1 MKIIIPDISNP
12 ETVAMLQALYSRS
25 DTSVEE
31 HLKDLHSDD
40 TAINEKEQK
49 LQKKMQKFYIGYGHD
64 SIGDCGSTTVFIE
77 GVSIIAAKAIQ
88 DTPLY
93 SGQESSTRYLDF
105 SNQSEKVKDNL
116 KENYPQFYEI
126 DPEKIDAMVDEYFVL
141 YKEITHTMQH
151 HKAAILGMNLNA
163 VDPVVRRSINA
174 WAFDVA
180 RGFLP
185 AGTITQLSFHG
196 SLRELRRHFM
206 ELKNHA
212 VDEVSHIAINVLKKL
227 HEKYP
232 SSFKDTDYLLG
243 YLQTNSM
250 EESYPAEIISME
262 ESYHALLGYPLMQ
275 NHSPVIW
282 SACSTTAAVFDGSE
296 KRRSTIKDGVIG
308 IHSTPLL
315 TLDYG
320 SWRDLQRHRNGIC
333 EATIPQLLTIYNSE
347 RRTDNPLMIHD
358 WYLKNTNTYPNLQ
371 IAINEFHSKLYSWF
385 GRLLSMCEESEE
397 QDRIHSFISYLLPL
411 GCLVPVSVF
420 YSLEQWDYVF
430 DLRLRDTVHPTLVEF
445 LSKVVY
451 EIGKKV
457 PYFISKYEE
466 RIMLLERNQEEL
478 SKQRGKQTIILEDG
492 TATSD

>member
-31 HLKDLHSDD
+31 HLKDLHFDD

-105 SNQSEKVKDNL
+105 SNQSEKVRDNL
-116 KENYPQFYEI
+116 KKHYPDIYYST
-126 DPEKIDAMVDEYFVL
+126 DPEKIDTILDEYFLL
-141 YKEITHTMQH
+141 YKKITHIMQQ
-151 HKAAILGMNLNA
+151 HKANILDMDLNA

-206 ELKNHA
+206 ELKSHA
-212 VDEVSHIAINVLKKL
+212 LDEVSYIAIIVLKKL

-232 SSFKDTDYLLG
+232 SSFKDTDCLLG
-243 YLQTNSM
+243 DIETNSI
-250 EESYPAEIISME
+250 EESYPA
-262 ESYHALLGYPLMQ
+262 LLGHPLMQ
-275 NHSPVIW
+275 NYSPVVW
-282 SACSTTAAVFDGSE
+282 GACSTTAAVFEGSK
-296 KRRSTIKDGVIG
+296 KRRSTIKDGVMG
-308 IHSTPLL
+308 IHSTPSL

-333 EATIPQLLTIYNSE
+333 EATIPHLLTIYNSE
-347 RRTDNPLMIHD
+347 RSTDNPLMIHD
-358 WYLKNTNTYPNLQ
+358 WYLKNTNMYPNLQ
-371 IAINEFHSKLYSWF
+371 IAINEFHSNLYSWF
-385 GRLLSMCEESEE
+385 GRLLSMYEESEK
-397 QDRIHSFISYLLPL
+397 QDRIHSFINYLLPL
-411 GCLVPVSVF
+411 GCLVPVNVF

-445 LSKVVY
+445 LSNAVY

>member
-12 ETVAMLQALYSRS
+12 ETIAMLQALYSRS
-25 DTSVEE
+25 GTSVEE
-31 HLKDLHSDD
+31 HLKDLHFDD

-77 GVSIIAAKAIQ
+77 GASIIAAKAIQ

-126 DPEKIDAMVDEYFVL
+126 HPEKIDAMVDEYFVL
-141 YKEITHTMQH
+141 YKEITHAMQL

-206 ELKNHA
+206 ELKNH
-212 VDEVSHIAINVLKKL
+212 VLDEVSHIAINVLKKL

-243 YLQTNSM
+243 YLETNSLV
-250 EESYPAEIISME
+250 ECYPALNLPSQFCPSVTW
-262 ESYHALLGYPLMQ
+262 ES
-275 NHSPVIW
+275 
-282 SACSTTAAVFDGSE
+282 CSTSAALFEGSK

-308 IHSTPLL
+308 VRST
-315 TLDYG
+315 THISLDYG

-333 EATIPQLLTIYNSE
+333 EATIPSLFPLFSSKRRVDNRLL
-347 RRTDNPLMIHD
+347 MHH
-358 WYLKNTNTYPNLQ
+358 WYLKNTYRYPDLQ
-371 IAINEFHSKLYSWF
+371 LAINVFQLKLHS
-385 GRLLSMCEESEE
+385 LLSSFLDTVDDSED
-397 QDRIHSFISYLLPL
+397 QDNVRSFISYLLPL
-411 GCLVPVSVF
+411 GCLVPVNVF

-445 LSKVVY
+445 LSQVVFK
-451 EIGKKV
+451 IGQKV

-492 TATSD
+492 AATSD